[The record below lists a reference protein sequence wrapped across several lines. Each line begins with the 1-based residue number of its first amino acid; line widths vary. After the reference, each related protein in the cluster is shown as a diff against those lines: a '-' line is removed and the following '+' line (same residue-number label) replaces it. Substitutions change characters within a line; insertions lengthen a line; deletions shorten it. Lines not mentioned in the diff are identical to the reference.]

1 MEYER
6 RLLLFFLVL
15 AIGCLS
21 IGTMLPSMWPA
32 GSMLSTQPPRD
43 LSAAKIVEIRDDV
56 ERTVLRGDLQP
67 LASVT
72 GQMLKGGQLIAIA
85 GDAVGKAEI
94 ELTRQANG
102 DLVQE
107 VEIDIGGLNADAQ
120 FAVFV
125 DGARVG
131 AIRTDAQGAGE
142 MEHYG
147 KIKGAG
153 SPATD

>member
-1 MEYER
+1 MEHER
-6 RLLLFFLVL
+6 RILWAFFAL

-21 IGTMLPSMWPA
+21 IGTILTSMWRVD
-32 GSMLSTQPPRD
+32 SLRPRLND
-43 LSAAKIVEIRDDV
+43 LSAAKTVEIRDDV
-56 ERTVLRGDLQP
+56 ERTVLRGDMQP
-67 LASVT
+67 IASVT
-72 GQMLKGGQLIAIA
+72 GQILKAGQLVAMT
-85 GDAVGKAEI
+85 GDAVGKAEL

-107 VEIDIGGLNADAQ
+107 VEIDIGGLAADAH

-131 AIRTDAQGAGE
+131 AIRTDRDGAGE

-147 KIKGAG
+147 KLKSAV
-153 SPATD
+153 SHAMD

>member
-6 RLLLFFLVL
+6 RLLLSFLAL
-15 AIGCLS
+15 TIGCLS
-21 IGTMLPSMWPA
+21 IGTMLPSLWPA
-32 GSMLSTQPPRD
+32 DSRFSTPRFGD

-56 ERTVLRGDLQP
+56 ERTVLRGDLQS

-72 GQMLKGGQLIAIA
+72 GQLVKGGQLVAMA

-94 ELTRQANG
+94 ELTPQTNG

-107 VEIDIGGLNADAQ
+107 IEIDIGGLSADAQ

-125 DGARVG
+125 DGA
-131 AIRTDAQGAGE
+131 
-142 MEHYG
+142 
-147 KIKGAG
+147 
-153 SPATD
+153 

>member
-1 MEYER
+1 MEHER
-6 RLLLFFLVL
+6 RILWTFLAL
-15 AIGCLS
+15 TIGCLAIATIAAPMLR
-21 IGTMLPSMWPA
+21 IGDRFGPLR
-32 GSMLSTQPPRD
+32 LSD
-43 LSAAKIVEIRDDV
+43 LSSARTVEIRDDV
-56 ERTVLRGDLQP
+56 ERTVLRGELQP

-72 GQMLKGGQLIAIA
+72 GQMLKAGQLMAMA

-107 VEIDIGGLNADAQ
+107 VEIDIGGLNGDAL
-120 FAVFV
+120 FSVFV

-131 AIRTDAQGAGE
+131 AIRTDAHGAGE

-147 KIKGAG
+147 KIRGG
-153 SPATD
+153 RSQGTD